1 MKVTYD
7 TRTDTMQIIL
17 TDSPV
22 NESDEDKPGVVV
34 DYDGSGNV
42 VGMEILGAS
51 KRMEIPET
59 IEYVIG

>member
-1 MKVTYD
+1 MKITYD
-7 TRTDTMQIIL
+7 TRTDKMQIIL
-17 TDSPV
+17 TDAPV
-22 NESDEDKPGVVV
+22 KESDEDKPGVVV

-59 IEYVIG
+59 IEYAIR

>member
-1 MKVTYD
+1 MKIIYD
-7 TRTDTMQIIL
+7 TRTDTMQIVL
-17 TDSPV
+17 TDTPV

>member
-1 MKVTYD
+1 MKITYD

-17 TDSPV
+17 TDNPV

-59 IEYVIG
+59 IEYAIR